1 MAEPLPLTRLGMTLL
16 NTYTKRWPSG
26 KTVTMARIRCACGA
40 VFKSSASKWRNGEF
54 DSCSK
59 CPSRK
64 NQGWGFGAGKLPE

>member
-1 MAEPLPLTRLGMTLL
+1 
-16 NTYTKRWPSG
+16 
-26 KTVTMARIRCACGA
+26 